1 VRDAFHVAAEVRAAI
16 LDGAPVV
23 ALETSVVAQGL
34 PASEGRAAA
43 GRVARAVRE
52 EGALPAFVAVLRGA
66 LVVGASEAEVGSL
79 AGAGAAKAGA
89 RDLAPLLA
97 AGRNAGTTVSATC
110 VAAALAGIRLFATGG
125 IGGVHRSEGAAA
137 SRDVSA
143 DLEEMARTPVCVVSA
158 GPKAI
163 LDVPATAE
171 ALETLG
177 VPVVGFRTSELP
189 SFYSTGS
196 GVPLPHRVESAG
208 EAARVLD
215 LHWGALRRPGGVLLA
230 VPPPEP
236 LPSEEVGAAVAAA
249 AAEARH
255 AGVSGPALTPYLLAA
270 LARLTQGRSLRANL
284 ALLEE
289 NARVA
294 SRVAVALAER
304 DRS

>member
-1 VRDAFHVAAEVRAAI
+1 
-16 LDGAPVV
+16 
-23 ALETSVVAQGL
+23 
-34 PASEGRAAA
+34 
-43 GRVARAVRE
+43 
-52 EGALPAFVAVLRGA
+52 
-66 LVVGASEAEVGSL
+66 
-79 AGAGAAKAGA
+79 
-89 RDLAPLLA
+89 
-97 AGRNAGTTVSATC
+97 
-110 VAAALAGIRLFATGG
+110 LFATGG